1 VRQGDV
7 VWEPPADVLER
18 TRVGSFLRWLAEH
31 RDLHLTTHDE
41 LWRWSVTDLEG
52 FWSAVWE
59 FFGVTSSAPYTRVLE
74 ERRMPGAR
82 WFPGVLLNYAEHAL
96 GRAEDDSRLAVLGRS
111 QTRPDVDLTFGEL
124 RDQVARARNVLLDL
138 GVRRGDRVAG
148 YLPNI
153 PEALVAFLATA
164 SIGAI
169 WSSCATEFG
178 ARSVVD
184 RFSQLE
190 PAVLLVAG
198 GYRYGDKDV
207 DRAPQV
213 AQIRAGLP
221 SVRHVVDVR
230 YGPWVVEDALS
241 WPDLLA
247 AAPGEGPAFE
257 PVPFDHPLFVLFS
270 SGTTGQPKAIVH
282 GHGGILLEHLK
293 NHAFSWDM
301 GPDDRMLW
309 FTTTAWM
316 MWNALVSSLLVRS
329 SIVMVDG
336 NPLHP
341 DLSWQWRLAEQ
352 TRATIMGASP
362 GFVMAC
368 RQAGLDLRR
377 DHDLAVRIV
386 GSAGSP
392 MPPEG
397 YAWIADQLGPGV
409 QLNVGSGGTDVCTG
423 IVQNNPLLPVRAGEI
438 SGRALAVDAHAFDE
452 SGAEVVGELGE
463 LVITAPM
470 PSMPVGFWGDA
481 DGSRLRGTYFDRYP
495 GVWRHGDWIV
505 FDDDGFCHVAGRSDA
520 TLNRGGVRLGT
531 AEFYRVVEEL
541 DAVSDS
547 LVVHLE
553 DPAGGN
559 GELLLFVTLA
569 PGVVLDDDLRRTI
582 AAVLRTELSPRHIP
596 DDIVELPVI
605 PRNLTGKK
613 LELPV
618 KHVLQGARPDDVASR
633 DALAVP
639 SALDAVVDL
648 ARVRASSGTAR

>member
-1 VRQGDV
+1 MRQGDV

-452 SGAEVVGELGE
+452 SGAEVVGSSGNSSSRRRCRPCRWGSGATPTGAGCGGRTS
-463 LVITAPM
+463 TAIPASGGTGTGSSSTTTASATWPAGRTR
-470 PSMPVGFWGDA
+470 PSTAGACDWGPRSSTGSSRSWTQSPTASSSTSRTPRGATGNCCCSSPSRPVSSWTTISGGP
-481 DGSRLRGTYFDRYP
+481 SRP
-495 GVWRHGDWIV
+495 CCAPSCRHGTFPTTSWS
-505 FDDDGFCHVAGRSDA
+505 C
-520 TLNRGGVRLGT
+520 
-531 AEFYRVVEEL
+531 
-541 DAVSDS
+541 
-547 LVVHLE
+547 
-553 DPAGGN
+553 P
-559 GELLLFVTLA
+559 
-569 PGVVLDDDLRRTI
+569 
-582 AAVLRTELSPRHIP
+582 
-596 DDIVELPVI
+596 
-605 PRNLTGKK
+605 
-613 LELPV
+613 
-618 KHVLQGARPDDVASR
+618 
-633 DALAVP
+633 
-639 SALDAVVDL
+639 
-648 ARVRASSGTAR
+648 